1 MCKTRWVE
9 RHETFEVFSDLFLP
23 IVCCLEKILSSD
35 WNSDTR
41 SDSHSFLLALSQFPF
56 IMTLKTTQNVLHT
69 LRD

>member
-1 MCKTRWVE
+1 MRKTRWVE
-9 RHETFEVFSDLFLP
+9 RHEAFKVFSDLFLP

-41 SDSHSFLLALSQFPF
+41 SEFLLALSQFPF
-56 IMTLKTTQNVLHT
+56 IMTLTTTQNVLHT